1 MKKHMEMR
9 VFFAILF
16 VGLCG
21 ILLYGVYTLSE
32 EDGIHSNIRS
42 EIVTEKV
49 KELVNEKLES
59 TNEGMELSERIKYQI
74 ILHSPYGS
82 DWNSIIRKITH
93 FSLYF
98 ILACGV
104 YVTLMILGVHK
115 TMRFI
120 LTVGVC
126 FCFAFADEYHQQ
138 FTGRTSSMSDV
149 YLDTFGALVAT
160 CIWTVISCMGSCISF
175 VVRKINA
182 YYD

>member
-1 MKKHMEMR
+1 MKKHMELR
-9 VFFAILF
+9 IFFAILF
-16 VGLCG
+16 IGLSG
-21 ILLYGVYTLSE
+21 ILLYSVYTLSE
-32 EDGIHSNIRS
+32 EDGIQSNIRS

-49 KELVNEKLES
+49 KEFVNEKLES
-59 TNEGMELSERIKYQI
+59 TEEGIELSERIKYHI

-104 YVTLMILGVHK
+104 YVTLMILGVNK
-115 TMRFI
+115 TMRFMF
-120 LTVGVC
+120 TVGIC

-138 FTGRTSSMSDV
+138 FTGRTSSISDV

-160 CIWTVISCMGSCISF
+160 CIWTVISYIGSCISF
-175 VVRKINA
+175 VVRKVNA